1 MIGSDVVVAWV
12 EKDTGKGF
20 AVDYYL
26 SDKAQCS
33 GGLGVCPKVNIEV
46 KYWVIH
52 ASQILYKLINDFIKS
67 KHRTVQTQFVY

>member
-1 MIGSDVVVAWV
+1 MSFGVSKNREESKMIGSDVVVAWV

-26 SDKAQCS
+26 SDKSQCS

-46 KYWVIH
+46 KYCLTRAV
-52 ASQILYKLINDFIKS
+52 KF
-67 KHRTVQTQFVY
+67 